1 MIRIM
6 MKQKIIVFLKKEEES
21 IKGIISNGNANTINN
36 KIEDEDDNTKNKENL
51 KIDIANKIFK
61 MLYCVEVECE
71 KNYLFKKNWVYS
83 FAFKSLPPLIQNKIK
98 DNEKEEYI
106 HFDTLL
112 STIVK
117 ILKEDKQIYAMLTH
131 DELNVIIW
139 RDLCKILEENRKLNE
154 GKNKFIIKV
163 KNNKNYENNKKE
175 QFSNDNIEQKF
186 QKQKNDNNDAND
198 TLIKNC
204 VVNSIIKIFNNELP
218 IIWSDKQGNWIKV
231 SSLPNEIKNKINILN
246 KIQE

>member
-1 MIRIM
+1 MW
-6 MKQKIIVFLKKEEES
+6 
-21 IKGIISNGNANTINN
+21 
-36 KIEDEDDNTKNKENL
+36 
-51 KIDIANKIFK
+51 
-61 MLYCVEVECE
+61 

-98 DNEKEEYI
+98 DSEKEEYI

-117 ILKEDKQIYAMLTH
+117 ILKEDKQIYAMFTH

-154 GKNKFIIKV
+154 GKNKFIIKA
-163 KNNKNYENNKKE
+163 KNNKEE
-175 QFSNDNIEQKF
+175 RFSNNNIEQKF
-186 QKQKNDNNDAND
+186 QKGKNDNNDAND

-231 SSLPNEIKNKINILN
+231 SSLPNEIKNKINIFKQNTRIKYVNLRLVL
-246 KIQE
+246 KTIIQILKEDMEINDRFLDNELEEIIVGLCSRKNIEISHFFFQ